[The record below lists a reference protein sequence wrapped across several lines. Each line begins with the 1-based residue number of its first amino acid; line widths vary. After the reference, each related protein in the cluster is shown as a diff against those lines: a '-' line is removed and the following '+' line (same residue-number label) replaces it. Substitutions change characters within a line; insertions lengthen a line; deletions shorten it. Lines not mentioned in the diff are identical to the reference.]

1 MTFNINCIVLHAFM
15 FNDSKMMVD
24 VLSREEG
31 RLSCVLNTGRSKAS
45 RGRRQ
50 LFQPLSILELTLDR
64 KAPGL
69 LATVKDAHVAVAF
82 ANTPFDPYKLAISMF
97 LAEFIANV
105 TQSEKE
111 SEVLFD
117 YISESLQWLDGA
129 RKDFSNFHLVFM
141 MRLTRF
147 VGFFPNLEDY
157 SEGCA
162 FDMQNGCF
170 VDWAPQQ
177 RGFLTGDDAT
187 KMQTLMRMNY
197 DNMRLFKMSHA
208 DRNRCLDVITDYY
221 RLHAA
226 DFREMKS
233 LSILREL
240 FA

>member
-1 MTFNINCIVLHAFM
+1 MW
-15 FNDSKMMVD
+15 DS
-24 VLSREEG
+24 
-31 RLSCVLNTGRSKAS
+31 
-45 RGRRQ
+45 
-50 LFQPLSILELTLDR
+50 FPTLRTD
-64 KAPGL
+64 
-69 LATVKDAHVAVAF
+69 
-82 ANTPFDPYKLAISMF
+82 
-97 LAEFIANV
+97 
-105 TQSEKE
+105 
-111 SEVLFD
+111 
-117 YISESLQWLDGA
+117 
-129 RKDFSNFHLVFM
+129 
-141 MRLTRF
+141 
-147 VGFFPNLEDY
+147 

-221 RLHAA
+221 RLHVA

>member
-31 RLSCVLNTGRSKAS
+31 RLSCVLNTGRSKAG

-82 ANTPFDPYKLAISMF
+82 ANIPFDPYKLAISMF

-105 TQSEKE
+105 TRSEKE

-147 VGFFPNLEDY
+147 V
-157 SEGCA
+157 
-162 FDMQNGCF
+162 
-170 VDWAPQQ
+170 
-177 RGFLTGDDAT
+177 
-187 KMQTLMRMNY
+187 
-197 DNMRLFKMSHA
+197 
-208 DRNRCLDVITDYY
+208 
-221 RLHAA
+221 
-226 DFREMKS
+226 
-233 LSILREL
+233 
-240 FA
+240 

>member
-1 MTFNINCIVLHAFM
+1 MNTNRQQNLAKSVKRYRIIAWIAVLICLLIIGKVVYVGTLKREYWMKVAEQKKVKEKPEPAERGNI
-15 FNDSKMMVD
+15 
-24 VLSREEG
+24 LSCDG
-31 RLSCVLNTGRSKAS
+31 RL
-45 RGRRQ
+45 
-50 LFQPLSILELTLDR
+50 LSGTLPEYD
-64 KAPGL
+64 L
-69 LATVKDAHVAVAF
+69 
-82 ANTPFDPYKLAISMF
+82 I
-97 LAEFIANV
+97 I
-105 TQSEKE
+105 
-111 SEVLFD
+111 
-117 YISESLQWLDGA
+117 
-129 RKDFSNFHLVFM
+129 DFSVCQEWRDSM
-141 MRLTRF
+141 WRAD
-147 VGFFPNLEDY
+147 FPKICAGLHRIFPDK

-221 RLHAA
+221 RLHVA